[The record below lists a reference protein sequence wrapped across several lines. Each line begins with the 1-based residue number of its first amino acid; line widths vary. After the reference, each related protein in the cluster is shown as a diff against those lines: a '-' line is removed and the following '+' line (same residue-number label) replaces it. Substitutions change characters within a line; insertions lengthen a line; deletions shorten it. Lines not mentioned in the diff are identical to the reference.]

1 MHKIYEDEGKYNIIY
16 QFPYITYS
24 AIISTIILRIILS
37 TLVLTEKNILEVKNE
52 PTKLLAEEKKKKVLK
67 CMIIKFSIYFVLN
80 LILLI
85 AFWYYVTCFNALY
98 ENTQID
104 LIINSVISFALS
116 CIYPFVI
123 NIIPAC
129 LRMDSLRDNKK
140 ENAKKLNKKK
150 SKKIQ
155 KKLEVKKEGEYVY
168 NISKWLQIL

>member
-1 MHKIYEDEGKYNIIY
+1 M
-16 QFPYITYS
+16 
-24 AIISTIILRIILS
+24 
-37 TLVLTEKNILEVKNE
+37 
-52 PTKLLAEEKKKKVLK
+52 
-67 CMIIKFSIYFVLN
+67 N
-80 LILLI
+80 LILLV

-129 LRMDSLRDNKK
+129 FRMDSLRDNKK